1 MPTIEEDLKNLLLLW
16 AVDKK
21 VFELKQTRRDLPQ
34 RIQALRDKLAREQA
48 AADKARAE
56 ITKVEAQIKDT
67 QDSVVTESAALEDS
81 STRLGAITTN
91 REYDAVHLEIA
102 AHRRNIDAAQA
113 RVLHLQ
119 QMIENLRKEAED
131 ADAAFETVRGEIEP
145 ELETLSSEL
154 GGIEDRIAEADR
166 QGEAPRAAIGK
177 KILSVYD
184 RTVAR
189 RSTPHVI
196 ALVNLAHRA
205 CDICART
212 QTPQRV
218 IEVGKAR
225 QVVLCEGCGS
235 LLVWR
240 EDDVPALHAQD
251 SAQE

>member
-34 RIQALRDKLAREQA
+34 RIQALHDALAREKT

-56 ITKVEAQIKDT
+56 ILSVEAQIKDT
-67 QDSVVTESAALEDS
+67 QESVIHESAALEES
-81 STRLGAITTN
+81 GTRLGAITTN

-102 AHRRNIDAAQA
+102 AHKKNIDNAGA

-119 QMIENLRKEAED
+119 QMVENLRKDAEEAE
-131 ADAAFETVRGEIEP
+131 AAFESVRAEIEP
-145 ELETLSSEL
+145 VLETLSAEL
-154 GGIEDRIAEADR
+154 GGIEDRIAEEA
-166 QGEAPRAAIGK
+166 QKGEEPRALISK
-177 KILSVYD
+177 KTLSVYD
-184 RTVAR
+184 RTVLR
-189 RSTPHVI
+189 RGTPHVI
-196 ALVNLAHRA
+196 ALVNHAHKA

-218 IEVGKAR
+218 IEVGKKR
-225 QVVLCEGCGS
+225 QVMLCEGCGS

-240 EDDVPALHAQD
+240 DDDVAALHE
-251 SAQE
+251 S